1 LFQNFYNIVTNALG
15 CFLIGDFVSLRGL
28 FEDIKELRAQTGV
41 GEP

>member
-1 LFQNFYNIVTNALG
+1 LASPNALG

-28 FEDIKELRAQTGV
+28 FENIKDLQVKTGV